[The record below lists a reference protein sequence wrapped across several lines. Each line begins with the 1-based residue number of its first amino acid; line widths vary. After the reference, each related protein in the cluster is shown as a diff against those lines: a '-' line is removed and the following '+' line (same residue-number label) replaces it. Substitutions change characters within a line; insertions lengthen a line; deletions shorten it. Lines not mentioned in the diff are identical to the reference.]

1 MKKNLQIL
9 LQLDGLVLT
18 RKGLELT
25 GIPIRK
31 EGMDDLDQKI
41 EKLRR
46 RLPAEVVS
54 HYDRLA
60 RQYADPLS
68 MLAGDVCQGCQQR
81 ISRRAIVLAG
91 RSHEV
96 IQCEHCGRF
105 IFART
110 NAPDYVT

>member
-1 MKKNLQIL
+1 M
-9 LQLDGLVLT
+9 LT

-31 EGMDDLDQKI
+31 GGMDDLDQKI

-68 MLAGDVCQGCQQR
+68 MLTGDVCQGCQQR
-81 ISRRAIVLAG
+81 ISRRAIVLEG

>member
-1 MKKNLQIL
+1 MNTNLQTL
-9 LQLDGLVLT
+9 LRLDGLGLT

-25 GIPIRK
+25 GKPISK
-31 EGMDDLDQKI
+31 GSLDDLDKEI

-46 RLPAEVVS
+46 RLPPAVLS
-54 HYDRLA
+54 RYDLLVRK
-60 RQYADPLS
+60 YADPLS
-68 MLAGDVCQGCQQR
+68 MLTGDVCHGCQQR
-81 ISRRAIVLAG
+81 ISRRVAVLAS

-96 IQCEHCGRF
+96 LQCEHCGRL